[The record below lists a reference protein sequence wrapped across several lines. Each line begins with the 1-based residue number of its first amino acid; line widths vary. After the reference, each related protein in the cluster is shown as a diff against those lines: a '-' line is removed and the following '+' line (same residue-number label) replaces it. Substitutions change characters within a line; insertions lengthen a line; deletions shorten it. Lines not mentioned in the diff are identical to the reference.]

1 MRLSPLFAAAA
12 VLAAASPGLAA
23 ELRCPASFRGA
34 ALKSFGNSQ
43 LFAGDPANNY
53 SLMPATK
60 MSGSNFTSSWPIERG
75 YPFTVVCEYIG
86 GGKAALPVPPEAR
99 MCTQTGT
106 RTTTDSIVCR

>member
-1 MRLSPLFAAAA
+1 MRLSPLFAAAL

-34 ALKSFGNSQ
+34 ALKSFGNST

-53 SLMPATK
+53 SLVPATK
-60 MSGSNFTSSWPIERG
+60 MSGSRFASSWAEARDG
-75 YPFTVVCEYIG
+75 GLTLVCEYVG
-86 GGKAALPVPPEAR
+86 GGKAAFPVPGDLR
-99 MCTQTGT
+99 TCTQTGT